1 MKSLLQFSIL
11 LFWCFSIS
19 SVHSQKELSALKMEE
34 EIVIDGQFS
43 EKCWNLAAKSS
54 DFAMN
59 YPTFGIPSNFITE
72 VQFVYDN
79 DAIYIAAKLYDRTP
93 DSVLYT
99 LSQRDDF
106 GNADWFG
113 IQLDPYGKKQNGF
126 AFYVAA
132 SGVELDAIVTIDD
145 EDFTWNAV
153 WKSAVSRT
161 DFGWQVEM
169 KIPFSAF
176 RFPKKEIQDWN
187 INFKRQVRRVRE
199 MSFWNPVDPAAVG
212 EITQTGKL
220 LDVKNIESP
229 LRLSFTPYVTGYLDN
244 VPSSEGQVWQ
254 QRATGG
260 LDLKYGINDAFT
272 LDMTVIPDFGQTIS
286 DPKILNLGP
295 YEVQYAEN
303 RPFFL
308 EGTDLFGIGGLFY
321 SRRIGGTPY
330 QFYAVDAQLNDSLGE
345 TVLSNPSTNS
355 LINSTKISGRTKKGL
370 GIGFLNAVESR
381 SVAQIQNK
389 FGEIREV
396 ETNPLTNYNV
406 FVLSQNLDNSSSVSV
421 VNTNVFREG
430 SAKSSNVTSAL
441 TDVYSPNQKYKISAN
456 VAVSAEQEEELT
468 TGHNLNLNLGKV
480 SGVWKYSFG
489 YYETD
494 NKYNPNDLGFL
505 RANNNR
511 GITADLRRNTFQPK
525 GLFLRTWSGIYTY
538 YEQLYSNDVFTDFAV
553 TANTN
558 GTTKKFHT
566 IGIGGSV
573 QPFGRIDHFESRTFG
588 KDVKFKPS
596 MEINGFIS
604 SDYSRVFALDVYT
617 SCFQYSNSE
626 QRGAGISISPRIRFS
641 SRLFMVLET
650 SFESLSHDYGF
661 VRVYNSEYLDDI
673 ILGDRNRSI
682 VTNSIQ
688 TEFIFTKRMGVKL
701 FFRHYWQNV
710 NYNHFA
716 LLNDDGWRDRILYN
730 PQTADNQS
738 IHNTSYNAFTI
749 DMNYRWV
756 FFPGSELRIVWKYN
770 IFNSLSKA
778 DENYIATFN
787 SLFDQ
792 PQFNSF
798 SIKLLMFVDA
808 LYFKRKSAKRDK

>member
-1 MKSLLQFSIL
+1 
-11 LFWCFSIS
+11 
-19 SVHSQKELSALKMEE
+19 MEE
-34 EIVIDGQFS
+34 GIVVDGLFS
-43 EKCWNLAAKSS
+43 EECWKYASVGS
-54 DFAMN
+54 DFVMN
-59 YPTFGIPSNFITE
+59 YPTFGIPSNFRTE

-79 DAIYIAAKLYDRTP
+79 DAIYIAAKLYDLSP

-132 SGVELDAIVTIDD
+132 SGVELDAIVTIED

-153 WKSAVSRT
+153 WKSAVART
-161 DFGWQVEM
+161 EFGWQVEI

-212 EITQTGKL
+212 QITQTGKVL
-220 LDVKNIESP
+220 GVENIESP

-244 VPSSEGQVWQ
+244 VPSSEGQVWN

-272 LDMTVIPDFGQTIS
+272 LDMTLIPDFGQTIS

-330 QFYAVDAQLNDSLGE
+330 SFYDVDSQLNDSLEE
-345 TVLSNPSTNS
+345 TVISNPSTNS

-370 GIGFLNAVESR
+370 GIGFLNAIENR
-381 SVAQIQNK
+381 EVAKIQDK
-389 FGEIREV
+389 FGNQREV

-406 FVLSQNLDNSSSVSV
+406 FVLSQNLENSSSVSL

-430 SAKSSNVTSAL
+430 TAKSSNVTSVLA
-441 TDVYSPNQKYKISAN
+441 DFYSPNQKYKISSNAS
-456 VAVSAEQEEELT
+456 VSAEQELELT
-468 TGHNLNLNLGKV
+468 TGHNMNLNLGKV

-494 NKYNPNDLGFL
+494 DTYNPNDLGFL
-505 RANNNR
+505 RANNDR
-511 GITADLRRNTFQPK
+511 GITADLRRNTFKPK
-525 GLFLRTWSGIYTY
+525 GMFLRTWSGVYTY
-538 YEQLYSNDVFTDFAV
+538 YEQLYTNDVFTDFAI

-566 IGIGGSV
+566 VGIEGSI

-588 KDVKFKPS
+588 NDVKFNS
-596 MEINGFIS
+596 SVGINGFIS
-604 SDYSRVFALDVYT
+604 SDYSRVFALDVY
-617 SCFQYSNSE
+617 SSYYQYSNTE
-626 QRGAGISISPRIRFS
+626 QRGLGISISPRVRFS

-661 VRVYNSEYLDDI
+661 VRIYDSEYEGQI

-688 TEFIFTKRMGVKL
+688 TEYIFTKRMGIQL

-716 LLNDDGWRDRILYN
+716 SLNKEGWRDRIDYN
-730 PQTADNQS
+730 PQTEKNQS

-756 FFPGSELRIVWKYN
+756 FIPGSELRVVWKYN
-770 IFNSLSKA
+770 IFNSVSMA
-778 DENYIATFN
+778 DENYVATFN
-787 SLFDQ
+787 TLFNQ
-792 PQFNSF
+792 PQFNSI
-798 SIKLLMFVDA
+798 SLKLLMYVDA
-808 LYFKRKSAKRDK
+808 LYFKRNSSKIRG